1 MNPHKSKEM
10 IINTSHCNFPDKR
23 SVSDVEIE
31 RVNVF
36 KLLGVHINQSL
47 KWVDV
52 DHVSAICNKAATRI
66 YFLKQL
72 KRSSV
77 DPDDLYHF
85 TLLLSDQ
92 FSNMHALSGIAV

>member
-1 MNPHKSKEM
+1 M
-10 IINTSHCNFPDKR
+10 IINTSHCNFLDKL
-23 SVSDVEIE
+23 SIADVEIE

-47 KWVDV
+47 KWD
-52 DHVSAICNKAATRI
+52 DYVSAICNKAATRI

-85 TLLLSDQ
+85 YTILLSDQ
-92 FSNMHALSGIAV
+92 FLNMHALSGIAV